1 MTTSTTIQQFFQSI
15 GKTTKVEIRLLL
27 PKDLDAQTAYEL
39 GEKSKQGD
47 FNQLGYKTGS
57 KTDVSVDVVK
67 AGLDWLET
75 HGETMELKEGVTP
88 GKGLKRFR
96 SCLVTAIA
104 LGASEAIE
112 QAQKPKTAPPKP
124 TKKNQ

>member
-1 MTTSTTIQQFFQSI
+1 MTTSTTIQQFFQLI

-47 FNQLGYKTGS
+47 FNQLGYKSS

-75 HGETMELKEGVTP
+75 YGETMELKEGVTP

-96 SCLVTAIA
+96 SCLVTAI
-104 LGASEAIE
+104 E